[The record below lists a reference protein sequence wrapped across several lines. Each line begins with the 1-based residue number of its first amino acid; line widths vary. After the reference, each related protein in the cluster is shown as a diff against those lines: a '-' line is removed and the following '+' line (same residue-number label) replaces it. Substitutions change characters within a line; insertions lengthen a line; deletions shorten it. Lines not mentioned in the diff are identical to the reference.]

1 MKVSLLSLI
10 VAATAFGASSIY
22 LWSQLHD
29 ERVRAEEFD
38 ANTAKLN
45 ARIAELEKLRSQ
57 FEERRFA
64 SANTFG
70 GGPAM
75 VGAGHPPPPETVINN
90 ETGAGTPEGAQWTV
104 QQSPERS
111 AAMQRMM
118 RAQLRANNKRLYADV
133 GTELGLSKEQAK
145 KLVDL
150 LTDQQ
155 TIPFVNR
162 RVIDPADA
170 HDAFAEKQQQLQS
183 EIADL
188 IGPEK
193 AASLREY
200 QASLPDRQELDMV
213 SRQLEG
219 YDAPLSDYQ
228 RKLMLTAM
236 AEERERVPA
245 PQYGDATNMEEFQ
258 KVRMA
263 WEDDYNERVT
273 SQARSILDSEQLTA
287 YSEYQQAQ
295 KDMRAQFATMMP
307 HGPRP
312 MMRGVAGGN
321 VTYSAAPVAG
331 AFIQADAVTVAVP
344 ADPDKK

>member
-1 MKVSLLSLI
+1 
-10 VAATAFGASSIY
+10 
-22 LWSQLHD
+22 
-29 ERVRAEEFD
+29 
-38 ANTAKLN
+38 
-45 ARIAELEKLRSQ
+45 
-57 FEERRFA
+57 
-64 SANTFG
+64 
-70 GGPAM
+70 M
-75 VGAGHPPPPETVINN
+75 VGAGHPPPPATGIKN
-90 ETGAGTPEGAQWTV
+90 ETEAGTPEGARWTV
-104 QQSPERS
+104 QAQPPERS

-118 RAQLRANNKRLYADV
+118 RAQVRANNKRLYADL
-133 GTELGLSKEQAK
+133 GTELGLSKEQAN

-155 TIPFVNR
+155 TSVFVNR
-162 RVIDPADA
+162 AVDPANGPDA
-170 HDAFAEKQQQLQS
+170 WEEMRQKQQS
-183 EIADL
+183 DIADL

-236 AEERERVPA
+236 TEERERVPA
-245 PQYGDATNMEEFQ
+245 PEYSDATNAEEYH
-258 KVRMA
+258 KARVA
-263 WEDDYNERVT
+263 WEDDYNERVK
-273 SQARSILDSEQLTA
+273 SQARSILNSEQLTA
-287 YSEYQQAQ
+287 YNEYQQAQ

-321 VTYSAAPVAG
+321 VTFAAPISG

-344 ADPDKK
+344 SDADKK

>member
-1 MKVSLLSLI
+1 MKASVLGL
-10 VAATAFGASSIY
+10 VVATAAFGSSSIY
-22 LWSQLHD
+22 LWSQLQD
-29 ERVRAEEFD
+29 ERTRAAAFS
-38 ANTAKLN
+38 AQSAQLT
-45 ARIAELEKLRSQ
+45 ARIAELEAARAQ
-57 FEERRFA
+57 FEKSRFA

-70 GGPAM
+70 GGPAI
-75 VGAGHPPPPETVINN
+75 VGAGHPPPPATATKD
-90 ETGAGTPEGAQWTV
+90 ETGADTAEGARWTM

-118 RAQLRANNKRLYADV
+118 RAQVRANNKRLYADV
-133 GTELGLSKEQAK
+133 GTELGLSKEQSS

-155 TIPFVNR
+155 TTPFVNR
-162 RVIDPADA
+162 RVVDPADG
-170 HDAFAEKQQQLQS
+170 HDVWAETHQKLQS

-193 AASLREY
+193 ATALREY
-200 QASLPDRQELDMV
+200 QESLPDRQELDMV

-219 YDAPLSDYQ
+219 YDAPLSDNQ

-245 PQYGDATNMEEFQ
+245 PQYGDATNMQEFQ

-273 SQARSILDSEQLTA
+273 SQARSILNSDQLTA

-295 KDMRAQFATMMP
+295 KDMRAQFATMIP
-307 HGPRP
+307 QPT
-312 MMRGVAGGN
+312 MREVAGGN
-321 VTYSAAPVAG
+321 VTYSTAPVVG
-331 AFIQADAVTVAVP
+331 AFIRADAVTVAVP